1 MYSQSDKKIINPFKI
16 FFQKLLGFYVKANY
30 HEYPVMDKEGNVI
43 GSEFV
48 TAHVGAVI
56 RSKIITNDNDDES
69 GPNTP
74 STIR

>member
-1 MYSQSDKKIINPFKI
+1 MYSQSDKKIIKPLMI
-16 FFQKLLGFYVKANY
+16 FFHKLLGLYVKANY
-30 HEYPVMDKEGNVI
+30 HEYPVMDKEGNII

-56 RSKIITNDNDDES
+56 RPTIITNDNDES
-69 GPNTP
+69 GTNTP